1 MRYPFPIPN
10 TTTVRPTSDN
20 PDLPSCPAKR
30 VPAASASGVVTKYRR
45 DVFTDATL
53 TICEHTMRA
62 PRLLERFRRAGFDVD
77 LRGALVG
84 ALRAFEA
91 EQVDPGAISK
101 VHLGPA

>member
-1 MRYPFPIPN
+1 
-10 TTTVRPTSDN
+10 
-20 PDLPSCPAKR
+20 
-30 VPAASASGVVTKYRR
+30 VTKYRR

-77 LRGALVG
+77 LRSALVG